1 MIKTNKK
8 QALVS
13 KKERLLRELLELDD
27 KIETVVEE
35 EWKEYGETIL
45 SNIDILLELVPTHTD
60 GTVDEGHDDPA
71 CLRCVLLQAK
81 LSDEWLYKQYG
92 VDITLDIKDDS
103 DSIDGFMED
112 LVQPATAVTEPVKRQ
127 IETIKKELS
136 PNQKKAIE
144 LGKISADELEPE
156 KLKRVLEINED
167 DVDLPDNWS

>member
-1 MIKTNKK
+1 MAKASKK
-8 QALVS
+8 DVLLS
-13 KKERLLRELLELDD
+13 KKERLLRELAELDSTID
-27 KIETVVEE
+27 SVIEE
-35 EWKEYGETIL
+35 EWKDVGESLLANVDT
-45 SNIDILLELVPTHTD
+45 LLELVPAHTD

-103 DSIDGFMED
+103 IDGFMED
-112 LVQPATAVTEPVKRQ
+112 LIQSATVVAEPVKRQ

-144 LGKISADELEPE
+144 LGKISGDELEPT
-156 KLKRVLEINED
+156 KLKRVLEVNED
-167 DVDLPDNWS
+167 DVDLPDDWS